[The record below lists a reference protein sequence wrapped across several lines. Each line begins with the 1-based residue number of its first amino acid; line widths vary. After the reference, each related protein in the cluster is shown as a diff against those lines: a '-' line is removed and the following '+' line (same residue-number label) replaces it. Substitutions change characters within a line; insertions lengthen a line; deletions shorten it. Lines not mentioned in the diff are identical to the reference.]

1 MGEDQEWEIVC
12 EAIGTVSPYASMYR
26 GSKER
31 EVRRDRKK
39 WDGEEGLVLRKG
51 PDPFGS
57 RERAGAHQPILHM
70 MPSTDSTRLQHAASR
85 GGPTAEADLKAHAHL
100 LL

>member
-1 MGEDQEWEIVC
+1 MGEDREREIVF

-31 EVRRDRKK
+31 EVRGDRKK

-57 RERAGAHQPILHM
+57 RERAGTHQPTLHM
-70 MPSTDSTRLQHAASR
+70 MPSTEEAEICRYSCWVSR
-85 GGPTAEADLKAHAHL
+85 AVS
-100 LL
+100 